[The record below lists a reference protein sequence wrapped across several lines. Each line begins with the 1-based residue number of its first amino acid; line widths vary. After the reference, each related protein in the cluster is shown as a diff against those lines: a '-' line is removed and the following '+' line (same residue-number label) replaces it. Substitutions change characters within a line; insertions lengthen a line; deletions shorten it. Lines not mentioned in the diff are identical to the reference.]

1 MDKQTLLNFSNLALK
16 IGVNLQKGQRLEIA
30 CPIEKHEVAHAIAE
44 KAYEMGASYV
54 RIRWEDEQM
63 EKLNYLNCSDEI
75 LGEVPKWLI
84 LNRNELIEKDYC
96 YIAIS
101 AENPLAFK
109 DVPAEKPAI
118 SIRAKGKALKKY
130 SDAVMNNAIRWCVV
144 SVPTKEWAMQ
154 VFPGCDSPEIAEQ
167 KLGDEIFKSMR
178 LDCPNPTLEWENHVN
193 KLNSRASFLN
203 NSNFEYLEFKNNL
216 GTNLKVGLCQNHQW
230 LSAMEKARDGL
241 NFVANLPTEEV
252 FTAPHRLKVEGVVHA
267 SLPLNY
273 NGQLVED
280 FKLEFKKGKIVD
292 FSAKKGY
299 DTLKQIITTDSGT
312 FRIGEVALIGKNSP
326 IAKSNILFYNTLFDE
341 NASCHLALGK
351 AYPTTI
357 KGGNELSKKELK
369 SLGANDSIDHI
380 DFMIGTPD
388 LIVNGIT
395 YDNKVVKIFEDGEWI
410 ID

>member
-1 MDKQTLLNFSNLALK
+1 MDKQTLINFSRLALK

-30 CPIEKHEVAHAIAE
+30 CPIEKYEVAHVISKE
-44 KAYEMGASYV
+44 AYKMGASYV
-54 RIRWEDEQM
+54 RIRWEDEEM
-63 EKLNYLNCSDEI
+63 EKLTYLNCSNEI
-75 LGEVPKWLI
+75 LSEVPKWLI

-118 SIRAKGKALKKY
+118 SIKAKGKALKKY
-130 SDAVMNNAIRWCVV
+130 SDAVMSNAIRWCVV

-154 VFPGCDSPEIAEQ
+154 VFPKCNLPETAEQ
-167 KLGDEIFKSMR
+167 KLSDEIIKSMR
-178 LDCPNPTLEWENHVN
+178 LDCYNPISEWDKHIETLN
-193 KLNSRASFLN
+193 KRAEFLN
-203 NSNFEYLEFKNNL
+203 NYNFEYVEFKNSL
-216 GTNLKVGLCQNHQW
+216 GTDLKVGLCQNHVW
-230 LSAMEKARDGL
+230 LSAMEKSKDGL

-252 FTAPHRLKVEGVVHA
+252 FTAPHRLKVDGKVYS

-280 FKLEFKKGKIVD
+280 FYLEFKKGKIVNY
-292 FSAKKGY
+292 SAKKGF
-299 DTLKQIITTDSGT
+299 DTLKQIINTDSGT

-357 KGGNELSKKELK
+357 RNGSELTKKELI

-395 YDNKVVKIFEDGEWI
+395 LDKKIVPIFRDGEWV

>member
-1 MDKQTLLNFSNLALK
+1 MDKQTLINFSKLTLK

-30 CPIEKHEVAHAIAE
+30 CPIEKSEVAHTIASE
-44 KAYEMGASYV
+44 AYKMGASYV
-54 RIRWEDEQM
+54 RIRWEDE
-63 EKLNYLNCSDEI
+63 ELERLTYLNCSDEI

-101 AENPLAFK
+101 AENPSAFK

-118 SIRAKGKALKKY
+118 SIRAKGKALKSY

-154 VFPGCDSPEIAEQ
+154 VFPDSSSPEVAEQ
-167 KLGDEIFKSMR
+167 KLLEEIIKSMR
-178 LDCPNPTLEWENHVN
+178 LNTADPLKEWDKHVKTLNN
-193 KLNSRASFLN
+193 RAEFLN
-203 NSNFEYLEFKNNL
+203 NANFEYLVFENSL
-216 GTNLKVGLCQNHQW
+216 GTNLKVGLSENHCW
-230 LSAMEKARDGL
+230 LSAMEKAKDGL
-241 NFVANLPTEEV
+241 NFVANLPTEAV
-252 FTAPHRLKVEGVVHA
+252 FTAPHRLKVDGIVY
-267 SLPLNY
+267 STLPLNY

-280 FKLEFKKGKIVD
+280 FSLQFKKGKIVK
-292 FSAKKGY
+292 FTAKKGFN
-299 DTLKQIITTDSGT
+299 TLKQIINTDGGT

-357 KGGNELSKKELK
+357 KGGGDLSKKELI
-369 SLGANDSIDHI
+369 SLGANDSIEHV
-380 DFMIGTPD
+380 DFMIGSPD
-388 LIVNGIT
+388 LRITGIT
-395 YDNKVVKIFEDGEWI
+395 YTGEKIAIFNNGDWVIE
-410 ID
+410 

>member
-203 NSNFEYLEFKNNL
+203 NSNFEYLEFK
-216 GTNLKVGLCQNHQW
+216 KFRHQFKSW
-230 LSAMEKARDGL
+230 LVPKSPMAIC
-241 NFVANLPTEEV
+241 
-252 FTAPHRLKVEGVVHA
+252 
-267 SLPLNY
+267 
-273 NGQLVED
+273 NG
-280 FKLEFKKGKIVD
+280 KGKR
-292 FSAKKGY
+292 
-299 DTLKQIITTDSGT
+299 
-312 FRIGEVALIGKNSP
+312 RIKLCCK
-326 IAKSNILFYNTLFDE
+326 
-341 NASCHLALGK
+341 
-351 AYPTTI
+351 PTNRRSFHCPT
-357 KGGNELSKKELK
+357 
-369 SLGANDSIDHI
+369 
-380 DFMIGTPD
+380 
-388 LIVNGIT
+388 
-395 YDNKVVKIFEDGEWI
+395 
-410 ID
+410 